1 MNPKRLLR
9 AMAAFFLLC
18 AVAAAGADNV
28 IMMIP
33 DGMSLA
39 GLSLARLVKGAPLAL
54 DSMASGLVSTWSSD
68 GSVADSSPGGSAYS
82 TGWSSEAGNIATVG
96 SSYALPG
103 VGLPPYEAG
112 RPLATV
118 LEAARLAGKAT
129 GMVFTCEFPNAT
141 PASFAS
147 HDPSRSNYDDLAEQ
161 ILHNGLDVLLGGGQ
175 YHVRPSG
182 RRDQEDLAATVAALG
197 YGIVYDTAGMRSS
210 QGGKLMGFFA
220 RSPGSAAMSYDRDRD
235 PAREPSLAEMT
246 AKALSVL
253 SRDGDG
259 FFLMVEG
266 SKIDWAAHA
275 NDPVGMVSDI
285 LAFDEAVGVALA
297 FAKGRNDT
305 VVVAAADHGNS
316 GISIG
321 DRSTS
326 ANYSRVNWSVFA
338 GPIAAAKVTG
348 EGLEAKMPA
357 GWPLVPGAQTG
368 PLDPAFAAAVREA
381 VAGNYGIRDLSG
393 AELES
398 IARAKRGSLMG
409 IVGPML
415 ASRAK
420 IGFTTNGHTGE
431 DVVLFTFD
439 PGPGRLTGHVR
450 NTDVGRYLA
459 LRLGVD
465 LAAVTE
471 RLFADAGQVLASR
484 GAKVSTDSSDP
495 YNPVF
500 VASLGGRELRVPR
513 NRRIA
518 FLDGVAVPSEGVSV
532 FNGKKWYLSA
542 QLLDLL
548 K

>member
-1 MNPKRLLR
+1 MHPKRILR
-9 AMAAFFLLC
+9 TLAAFFLFC

-33 DGMSLA
+33 DGMSLS
-39 GLSLARLVKGAPLAL
+39 GLTLARLVKGAPLAL
-54 DSMASGLVSTWSSD
+54 DSMASGLVGTWSSD
-68 GSVADSSPGGSAYS
+68 GSVADSAPGGSAYS
-82 TGWSSEAGNIATVG
+82 TGWSSESGNIATVG
-96 SSYALPG
+96 GIYRLPG
-103 VGLPPYEAG
+103 AAVPPYEAG

-147 HDPSRSNYDDLAEQ
+147 HDPSRSNYDDISEQ
-161 ILHNGLDVLLGGGQ
+161 IIHNGLDVLLGGGQ
-175 YHVRPSG
+175 YYVKPSG
-182 RRDQEDLAATVAALG
+182 RRDGEDLAATAAALG
-197 YGIVYDTAGMRSS
+197 YGIVYDTAGLRSFR
-210 QGGKLMGFFA
+210 GERLMGFFA

-235 PAREPSLAEMT
+235 PVREPSLAEMT
-246 AKALSVL
+246 AKALSLL
-253 SRDGDG
+253 SRDADG

-275 NDPVGMVSDI
+275 NDPAGMVSEI

-297 FAKGRNDT
+297 FAQGRKDT
-305 VVVAAADHGNS
+305 IVVAAADHGNS

-357 GWPLVPGAQTG
+357 GWPLEPGAQG
-368 PLDPAFAAAVREA
+368 PLDPAFAAAVRDA
-381 VAGNYGIRDLSG
+381 VAVNYGIRDLGG

-409 IVGPML
+409 TVGPML
-415 ASRAK
+415 AARAK
-420 IGFTTNGHTGE
+420 IGFTSNGHTGE

-439 PGPGRLTGHVR
+439 PGPGRLTGYVH

-471 RLFADAGQVLASR
+471 RLYADAGQILASR
-484 GAKVSTDSSDP
+484 GAVVRTDFSDP
-495 YNPVF
+495 LNPVF
-500 VASLGGRELRVPR
+500 VASLGGRVLRAPR
-513 NRRIA
+513 NWNLA
-518 FLDGVAVPSEGVSV
+518 FLDGQPMPSDGVNV
-532 FNGKKWYLSA
+532 YNGKKWYLSS